1 MTSTF
6 RLGRIAGIEIGVNW
20 TWLAVFAL
28 IVWTWATG
36 VFPDAVPGRS
46 DAAYW
51 VIAVIASLLFFSS
64 LLLHELGHAL
74 QARREGMQ
82 IDGITLWLLGGVA
95 KFRGVFPS
103 AGAEFRI
110 AIAGPLVSL
119 VIGVVFIGAAI
130 AYSGDDA
137 VDTVLLWIG
146 QINIILLV
154 FNLLPALPLDG
165 GRVLRSA
172 LWWLRGD
179 FGFATRIAATIGRA
193 FGALF
198 VLGGIALAVFRP
210 EERTNGLWMALLGW
224 FLFSAATS
232 EAQAGAVYQAIA
244 GRRVGDLM
252 VRQPTTVRPDQT
264 IGELMDGMI
273 WTDRHAAYPVVD
285 DGHPVG
291 LLAFE
296 AIAGVPRQE
305 WDDRRVRDAMI
316 PLREVA
322 VVHENDP
329 LDQALA
335 TFTELS
341 DRALVVD
348 DGRLTGVL
356 SAADVARE
364 LQRGRG

>member
-1 MTSTF
+1 MTSTI

-46 DAAYW
+46 DATYW
-51 VIAVIASLLFFSS
+51 ALAIVASLLFFGS

-119 VIGVVFIGAAI
+119 VIGVALVGAAL
-130 AYSGDDA
+130 AYSGDEA
-137 VDTVLLWIG
+137 VDTVLAWIG
-146 QINIILLV
+146 EINIILLI

-172 LWWLRGD
+172 LWALRGD
-179 FGFATRIAATIGRA
+179 FGFATRVAASIGRA

-198 VLGGIALAVFRP
+198 VLGGLALAFFSP
-210 EERTNGLWMALLGW
+210 DNRTNGIWMALLGW

-232 EAQAGAVYQAIA
+232 EAQAGAVYAAVA

-252 VRQPTTVRPDQT
+252 VRQPATVGPDQT
-264 IGELMDGMI
+264 IGELVDRLI
-273 WTDRHAAYPVVD
+273 WTDRHAAYPVVE
-285 DGHPVG
+285 DGRPIG
-291 LLAFE
+291 LLPFG
-296 AIAGVPRQE
+296 AIAGVPREE
-305 WDDRRVRDAMI
+305 WDRRRVRDAMT
-316 PLREVA
+316 PLRDVA
-322 VVHENDP
+322 VLRENDP
-329 LDQALA
+329 LDQALG
-335 TFTELS
+335 TFNDVS
-341 DRALVVD
+341 DQALVVNGD
-348 DGRLTGVL
+348 RLTGLL
-356 SAADVARE
+356 SAADVART
-364 LQRGRG
+364 LKRR

>member
-1 MTSTF
+1 MTSSI

-20 TWLAVFAL
+20 TWLVVFGL

-46 DAAYW
+46 DATYW
-51 VIAVIASLLFFSS
+51 AMAVIASLLFFSS

-95 KFRGVFPS
+95 KFRGVFPG

-119 VIGVVFIGAAI
+119 LLGAAFVG
-130 AYSGDDA
+130 AALVYSGSDP
-137 VDTVLLWIG
+137 VDTVLAWIG
-146 QINIILLV
+146 EINILLLI

-172 LWWLRGD
+172 LWAVRGD
-179 FGFATRIAATIGRA
+179 FAFATRIAAFIGRA

-198 VLGGIALAVFRP
+198 VGGGLVLAVYVD
-210 EERTNGLWMALLGW
+210 RTNGLWTALLGW

-232 EAQAGAVYQAIA
+232 EAQAGQVYAALA

-252 VRQPTTVRPDQT
+252 VRQPTTVAPDQT

-285 DGHPVG
+285 NGRAVG
-291 LLAFE
+291 LLPFD
-296 AIAGVPRQE
+296 AIAAVPRQE
-305 WDDRRVRDAMI
+305 WDARRVRDAMT
-316 PLREVA
+316 PVRDVPVLG
-322 VVHENDP
+322 ENDP
-329 LDQALA
+329 LDQALS
-335 TFTELS
+335 TFS
-341 DRALVVD
+341 DASGKALVVD
-348 DGRLTGVL
+348 GDRLTGLL
-356 SAADVARE
+356 SASDVARA
-364 LQRGRG
+364 LQRRY

>member
-1 MTSTF
+1 
-6 RLGRIAGIEIGVNW
+6 
-20 TWLAVFAL
+20 
-28 IVWTWATG
+28 
-36 VFPDAVPGRS
+36 
-46 DAAYW
+46 

-82 IDGITLWLLGGVA
+82 IEGITLWLLGGVA

-119 VIGVVFIGAAI
+119 VLGAAFIGVAL
-130 AYSGDDA
+130 AYSGDEA
-137 VDTVLLWIG
+137 VDTVLAWIG
-146 QINIILLV
+146 EINIILLI

-172 LWWLRGD
+172 LWWIRGD
-179 FGFATRIAATIGRA
+179 FGFATRIAAAIGRA

-198 VLGGIALAVFRP
+198 VLGGIALALFSP
-210 EERTNGLWMALLGW
+210 ENRTNGLWMALLGW

-232 EAQAGAVYQAIA
+232 EAQAGVVYQALA

-252 VRQPTTVRPDQT
+252 VRRPTTVTPDQT

-273 WTDRHAAYPVVD
+273 WTDRHAAYPVVA

-291 LLAFE
+291 LLPFE
-296 AIAGVPRQE
+296 AIADVPRRD
-305 WDDRRVRDAMI
+305 WDDRRVSDAMV
-316 PLREVA
+316 PLRDVA
-322 VVHENDP
+322 LLHENDP
-329 LDQALA
+329 LDRALA
-335 TFTELS
+335 TFTDLS
-341 DRALVVD
+341 GRALVVD
-348 DGRLTGVL
+348 DGRLTGLL

-364 LQRGRG
+364 LQAH

>member
-1 MTSTF
+1 MTSTI

-20 TWLAVFAL
+20 TWLAVFGL
-28 IVWTWATG
+28 IVWSWATG

-46 DAAYW
+46 ESTYW
-51 VIAVIASLLFFSS
+51 AMAVIASLLFFSS

-74 QARREGMQ
+74 QARRDGLQ

-119 VIGVVFIGAAI
+119 VLGVAFIGAAFLY
-130 AYSGDDA
+130 AGSDP
-137 VDTVLLWIG
+137 VDTVLGWIG
-146 QINIILLV
+146 EINIVLLV

-172 LWWLRGD
+172 LWALRGD
-179 FGFATRIAATIGRA
+179 FAFATRIASSIGRA

-198 VLGGIALAVFRP
+198 VAGGLLLAFYVD
-210 EERTNGLWMALLGW
+210 RTNGIWMALLGW

-232 EAQAGAVYQAIA
+232 EAQAGQVYAALA

-252 VRQPTTVRPDQT
+252 VRQPTTVAPEQT
-264 IGELMDGMI
+264 IGELMEGMI
-273 WTDRHAAYPVVD
+273 WTDRHDAYPVVEN
-285 DGHPVG
+285 GHAVG
-291 LLAFE
+291 LLPFD
-296 AIAGVPRQE
+296 AIAGVPRQQ
-305 WDDRRVRDAMI
+305 WDTRRVRDTMV
-316 PLREVA
+316 PLREVS
-322 VVHENDP
+322 VLREDDP

-335 TFTELS
+335 TFNDAS
-341 DRALVVD
+341 DRALVL
-348 DGRLTGVL
+348 DGDRLSGLLT
-356 SAADVARE
+356 APDVARE
-364 LQRGRG
+364 IGRRRR